1 MHARI
6 SRDAWPAP
14 LRRSK
19 KSACSVRLSG
29 LMAAPMIDPVAGI
42 FDGIA
47 VFWGRASFGIALAA
61 IWLVGCAESRYIYR
75 PAQQATA
82 TVGNLPAARYAI
94 PAERPTGEVL
104 IASPGLTAMPE
115 ADGRTPALFVR
126 MVVTNN
132 SDDTPWTVDTRQQ
145 FAFIGGEKQSP
156 SFVNG
161 AKPQE
166 TALQIPRGEKKLV
179 DLYYPLPAKIEGD
192 EQIPQFELAW
202 TVATPSRAIAER
214 TAFDRL
220 RIEPYYY
227 DGGYY
232 AYGPYWRRDPFWY
245 PYPYYG
251 GVYLGVGH
259 YGHYG
264 HYGYGGG
271 GYGRHFG
278 GRPGGY
284 IRATPGRR

>member
-1 MHARI
+1 MVFPGRI
-6 SRDAWPAP
+6 
-14 LRRSK
+14 
-19 KSACSVRLSG
+19 
-29 LMAAPMIDPVAGI
+29 
-42 FDGIA
+42 
-47 VFWGRASFGIALAA
+47 SFGIALAA
-61 IWLVGCAESRYIYR
+61 ILFAGCAENRYIYR

-82 TVGNLPAARYAI
+82 TVGNLPAARYTI

-115 ADGRTPALFVR
+115 AESRTPALFVR

-156 SFVNG
+156 AFVNG
-161 AKPQE
+161 AKPTE
-166 TALQIPRGEKKLV
+166 AALQIPRGEKKLV
-179 DLYYPLPAKIEGD
+179 DLYYRLPGKIDGD

-202 TVATPSRAIAER
+202 TVGTPSRPIAER
-214 TAFDRL
+214 TSFDRMSV
-220 RIEPYYY
+220 EPQYY
-227 DGGYY
+227 DRGYY
-232 AYGPYWRRDPFWY
+232 AYGPGWGPYWRHDPFWY

-259 YGHYG
+259 YGYGHYG
-264 HYGYGGG
+264 HYGYG
-271 GYGRHFG
+271 RPFG
-278 GRPGGY
+278 GRSGY